1 VIGRDGRWICVIG
14 SGDFDLRIY
23 RLATAALLIGTST
36 GAMAQTADRIG
47 TGGPIAAMASV
58 SPRAEAQAQPAPAPA
73 PAVAEAG
80 VVNDEPLSLT
90 KALGVPG
97 VAARLDLTGFVGALA
112 AGDGPDDA
120 RFTGRADL
128 FVDVS
133 SKGLGLWDGTILR
146 THTELRASDT
156 GAGRMGGALWPQ
168 NTAALLPLTGE
179 GIEVTSIYV
188 VQSLGAKTN
197 LLVGKINAIDL
208 LASDPFFGGWGTKRF
223 QNIAFVAP
231 PSGVVPPTIMGTIL
245 THQAGDVGITAM
257 VFDPEDRTG
266 DYWVD
271 GLFSTGVNGSLGAT
285 WKGQWG
291 GRETSIAL
299 TAAGSTSRGLD
310 FEDILGPPGTIK
322 GTRKGSYN
330 IALQFGHDLAG
341 SAKAPSHV
349 GVYLKAAIA
358 DGNPNPIEAS
368 VIGGFAGHG
377 LFKGRSR
384 DRWGLGFYFYDFSD
398 TLQDAAAPLAAFD
411 DEAGVE
417 AWYSFA
423 ITANAD
429 IALNAQVIDP
439 ATARNDVALVL
450 GARLG
455 LHF

>member
-1 VIGRDGRWICVIG
+1 MVMMRYWTALMAG
-14 SGDFDLRIY
+14 L
-23 RLATAALLIGTST
+23 AALAP
-36 GAMAQTADRIG
+36 GALAAQDGSAVKAELAPG
-47 TGGPIAAMASV
+47 EAA
-58 SPRAEAQAQPAPAPA
+58 AEAAGAEPAPAEKP
-73 PAVAEAG
+73 
-80 VVNDEPLSLT
+80 PLSLT

-97 VAARLDLTGFVGALA
+97 VGARLDLVGFAGAQA
-112 AGDGPDDA
+112 AGDGPGDV

-128 FVDVS
+128 FVDLS
-133 SKGLGLWDGTILR
+133 SKGLGLWDGTTLR
-146 THTELRASDT
+146 THTELRTSDA

-179 GIEVTSIYV
+179 GIEVTSICI

-208 LASDPFFGGWGTKRF
+208 LAGDPFFGGWGTKRF
-223 QNIAFVAP
+223 QNVAFVAP
-231 PSGVVPPTIMGTIL
+231 PSGVVPPTIMGSVL

-257 VFDPEDRTG
+257 VFDPEDRSG

-271 GLFSTGVNGSLGAT
+271 GLFSTGVNASLGAT
-285 WKGQWG
+285 WAGEWG
-291 GRETSIAL
+291 GRMTSIGL
-299 TAAGSTSRGLD
+299 TLAGSTSRGLD

-341 SAKAPSHV
+341 STKGPSHV
-349 GVYLKAAIA
+349 GVYAKAAIA

-368 VIGGFAGHG
+368 FVGGIAGHG
-377 LFKGRSR
+377 LIKGRAR
-384 DRWGLGFYFYDFSD
+384 DRWGLGFYCYDFSD
-398 TLQDAAAPLAAFD
+398 TLQSAASPLVRFD

-417 AWYSFA
+417 AWYA
-423 ITANAD
+423 LALGGNAD
-429 IALNAQVIDP
+429 LSFNAQVIDP
-439 ATARNDVALVL
+439 ATGANDVALVL